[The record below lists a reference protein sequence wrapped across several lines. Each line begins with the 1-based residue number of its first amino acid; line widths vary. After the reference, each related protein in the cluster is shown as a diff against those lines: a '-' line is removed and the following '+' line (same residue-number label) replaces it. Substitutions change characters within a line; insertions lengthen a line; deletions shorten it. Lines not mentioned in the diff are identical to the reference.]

1 MVQFGE
7 FLKTWSLRSNS
18 VTRQV
23 SFNRSKIG
31 EKCQISK
38 SQMRHFEKFS
48 NIVLFTCNDFSA
60 KIFLLFSIFDQFL
73 IRSSLRHET
82 NWGFGRFGR
91 FNWPTWPHTS
101 FSFYRFC
108 FGLLY
113 NKTIKKFLDTKIGAK
128 IFVQN
133 TKLKKIHEFE
143 FWRQKNLKIMLFFF
157 AFSHFRTL
165 G

>member
-1 MVQFGE
+1 
-7 FLKTWSLRSNS
+7 
-18 VTRQV
+18 
-23 SFNRSKIG
+23 
-31 EKCQISK
+31 
-38 SQMRHFEKFS
+38 MRHFEEFS
-48 NIVLFTCNDFSA
+48 NIVLFTCHDFSA

-73 IRSSLRHET
+73 IRSSLRNET
-82 NWGFGRFGR
+82 NWGFGGFGW

-133 TKLKKIHEFE
+133 TKLKKFM
-143 FWRQKNLKIMLFFF
+143 NLNFRAKKIWKSCYFLP
-157 AFSHFRTL
+157 FRTFAHW
-165 G
+165 GRFPHFIQKFKF